1 MLKKFKLKTFSL
13 LFVLAIFSFAYAQE
27 ENAPEE
33 QKAENVKL
41 PINMKNTKGLNR
53 PVLKKNTPLQLPRLK
68 GQTEEKEK
76 KEDEENKENKEEK
89 NGENNE
95 NGAQQPASQANP
107 QQNNG
112 DVRTVTPPQPKNI
125 LNKEED
131 KNKAPEENKL
141 LDAVKVEINEPKA
154 ANMNL
159 KIRLDFKDEELMNVV
174 KLFSDLLQKN
184 FIIPENLGKAKINLL
199 SPQKV
204 TVAEAYKTFL
214 TLLAVNDFSVSED
227 GSYTIITKEKNIPE
241 MKIPFYK
248 GTEVPDLFKMVA
260 TIIKFEY
267 VSATEIDKVLKLFRD
282 KGATSVV
289 FDEKTLILVDYA
301 ANIRKIMT
309 LIKELDQPSES
320 DKAELY
326 FIKLNHVLAADA
338 RKIIEDI
345 FKDFSKKGNKKGKG
359 NENTPSL
366 GGVGKQ
372 ADNSGKI
379 PPRPPFP
386 PAWGNPDD
394 SEGLSETYIHIVADE
409 RSQQIIVLCNKAT
422 YNLILQVVQ
431 NIDREVE
438 GEGEIHVVKLQNAK
452 AEDML
457 KTLNSLSKN
466 KKASGGSKGGNKGTD
481 VFEGEVQ
488 ISANDSTNSLVVVSS
503 LQDYRNIKKV
513 VEKLD
518 VKRKQV
524 FVEAAILEVSI
535 DNNLEY
541 GNAYTAMGYEVT
553 VAGEKVPLFFGKA
566 LSSPTPG
573 LVAGMVGASVEGTAG
588 MPGLSLVDGIP
599 SIGLILN
606 AAQNDS
612 TVNVVSTPHLLT
624 TDNEEAEITV
634 GETVPFPSGNILT
647 STTGS
652 TITYTRED
660 VALKLKIKPQIN
672 ESGYM
677 TLEINQEM
685 TELGAQTDYGYKT
698 TKRQAKTKINAE
710 NEQTI
715 VIGGLM
721 KDTVTEGENKIPF
734 LGDIPVIGNLFKYK
748 KISKAKV
755 NLLLILTPHVVDS
768 KEDFE
773 RILRRK
779 MDEREEF
786 ARKYYGGD
794 ASFEETI
801 YLDKKRGALLTVV
814 NEVGKQH
821 SFEKEELQRIEA
833 ANRKE
838 NSIMVTPDGE
848 EKVIE
853 NNDDDAA
860 EKGKKTKKDAEDELV
875 PELDEED

>member
-1 MLKKFKLKTFSL
+1 M
-13 LFVLAIFSFAYAQE
+13 
-27 ENAPEE
+27 
-33 QKAENVKL
+33 
-41 PINMKNTKGLNR
+41 
-53 PVLKKNTPLQLPRLK
+53 
-68 GQTEEKEK
+68 
-76 KEDEENKENKEEK
+76 
-89 NGENNE
+89 
-95 NGAQQPASQANP
+95 
-107 QQNNG
+107 
-112 DVRTVTPPQPKNI
+112 
-125 LNKEED
+125 
-131 KNKAPEENKL
+131 
-141 LDAVKVEINEPKA
+141 KVEINEPKA

-184 FIIPENLGKAKINLL
+184 FIIPENLGKAKVNLL

-260 TIIKFEY
+260 TIMKFEY
-267 VSATEIDKVLKLFRD
+267 VTAGDIDKVLKLFRD

-289 FDEKTLILVDYA
+289 FDDKTLIVVDYA

-309 LIKELDQPSES
+309 LVKELDQPSES

-345 FKDFSKKGNKKGKG
+345 FKDFAKKGNKKGK
-359 NENTPSL
+359 NNDSTPSL

-372 ADNSGKI
+372 NDGNNNNNRF

-386 PAWGNPDD
+386 NPWGNPDD

-466 KKASGGSKGGNKGTD
+466 KKSSGSSKSGTKGTD
-481 VFEGEVQ
+481 VFEGDVQ
-488 ISANDSTNSLVVVSS
+488 ISANESTNSLVVVSS
-503 LQDYRNIKKV
+503 LQDFRNLKKV

-541 GNAYTAMGYEVT
+541 GNAYSAMGYQVT

-566 LSSPTPG
+566 LSTPTPG
-573 LVAGMVGASVEGTAG
+573 LVAGMVGASVDGTAG
-588 MPGLSLVDGIP
+588 LPGLSLVDGIP

-748 KISKAKV
+748 KVNKAKV

-773 RILRRK
+773 RILRKK
-779 MDEREEF
+779 MEEREEF

-794 ASFEETI
+794 ASFEETV
-801 YLDKKRGALLTVV
+801 YLDKRRGALLSVV
-814 NEVGKQH
+814 NAVTNQQT
-821 SFEKEELQRIEA
+821 FEKEELKRIEA
-833 ANRKE
+833 ANKKE

-848 EKVIE
+848 EKLIE
-853 NNDDDAA
+853 NSDTPSKN
-860 EKGKKTKKDAEDELV
+860 GKSKDAEDELV
-875 PELDEED
+875 PDIDEED

>member
-1 MLKKFKLKTFSL
+1 MLLKLKKIIFLTALIAFSFVYLPAKEVAEADNVKVPININNKLKA
-13 LFVLAIFSFAYAQE
+13 V
-27 ENAPEE
+27 NP
-33 QKAENVKL
+33 
-41 PINMKNTKGLNR
+41 NMKRLNHIKLNKQ
-53 PVLKKNTPLQLPRLK
+53 PDAESDKESDGEEEKKDENKPADDAVAQPKKN
-68 GQTEEKEK
+68 
-76 KEDEENKENKEEK
+76 NN
-89 NGENNE
+89 NNE
-95 NGAQQPASQANP
+95 
-107 QQNNG
+107 
-112 DVRTVTPPQPKNI
+112 VRTVTPPQPKTI
-125 LNKEED
+125 FNKD
-131 KNKAPEENKL
+131 RNNNAPEENKL

-154 ANMNL
+154 ANMDL
-159 KIRLDFKDEELMNVV
+159 KIRLDFKDEELMNIV

-204 TVAEAYKTFL
+204 TVREAYKTFL

-260 TIIKFEY
+260 TIMKFEY
-267 VSATEIDKVLKLFRD
+267 VTATDIDKVLKLFRD

-289 FDEKTLILVDYA
+289 FDDKTLIVVDYA

-309 LIKELDQPSES
+309 LVKELDQPSES

-345 FKDFSKKGNKKGKG
+345 FKDFSKKGNKKGK
-359 NENTPSL
+359 NNDNTPSL

-372 ADNSGKI
+372 GDANSSGKF

-386 PAWGNPDD
+386 PSWGQDD

-466 KKASGGSKGGNKGTD
+466 KKASGSSKSNNKGTD
-481 VFEGEVQ
+481 VFEGDVQ
-488 ISANDSTNSLVVVSS
+488 ISANESTNSLVVVSS
-503 LQDYRNIKKV
+503 LQDFRNLKKV

-535 DNNLEY
+535 DNGLEY
-541 GNAYTAMGYEVT
+541 GNAYSAMGYQVT

-573 LVAGMVGASVEGTAG
+573 LVAGMVGASVDGTAG
-588 MPGLSLVDGIP
+588 LPGLSLVDGIP

-721 KDTVTEGENKIPF
+721 KDTVTEGENKIPI

-748 KISKAKV
+748 KINKTKV

-773 RILRRK
+773 RILRKK
-779 MDEREEF
+779 MEEREEF

-794 ASFEETI
+794 TTFEETV
-801 YLDKKRGALLTVV
+801 YLDKRRGALLSMVHAV
-814 NEVGKQH
+814 SSQQAL
-821 SFEKEELQRIEA
+821 EKEELKRMEA
-833 ANRKE
+833 ANKKE

-853 NNDDDAA
+853 NTD
-860 EKGKKTKKDAEDELV
+860 EPSKKRKSKDAEDELV
-875 PELDEED
+875 PDIDEED

>member
-1 MLKKFKLKTFSL
+1 MLKNRLKFKTFCL
-13 LFVLAIFSFAYAQE
+13 LFALIALSFAGIHAE
-27 ENAPEE
+27 DAPEE
-33 QKAENVKL
+33 QKADDIKV
-41 PINMKNTKGLNR
+41 PINMNARMNANK
-53 PVLKKNTPLQLPRLK
+53 PVLKKNMPLKPLAKLNK
-68 GQTEEKEK
+68 EGEK
-76 KEDEENKENKEEK
+76 KEDDENKESGSE
-89 NGENNE
+89 NGENQE
-95 NGAQQPASQANP
+95 NAAQQQNQPAP
-107 QQNNG
+107 QPKNNG

-174 KLFSDLLQKN
+174 KLFSDLMQKN

-248 GTEVPDLFKMVA
+248 GANVPDLFKMVA
-260 TIIKFEY
+260 TIMKFEH
-267 VSATEIDKVLKLFRD
+267 VLAADIDKVLKLFRD

-289 FDEKTLILVDYA
+289 FDDKTLIVVDYA

-309 LIKELDQPSES
+309 LVKELDQPSES
-320 DKAELY
+320 DKADLY
-326 FIKLNHVLAADA
+326 FIKLNHVAAADA

-345 FKDFSKKGNKKGKG
+345 FKDFAKKNTKKGK
-359 NENTPSL
+359 NNDNTPSL

-372 ADNSGKI
+372 SGQNNAGF

-386 PAWGNPDD
+386 PAWGSNNEN
-394 SEGLSETYIHIVADE
+394 EGLTDNTYIHIVADE

-466 KKASGGSKGGNKGTD
+466 KKSSGSSKAGNKGTD
-481 VFEGEVQ
+481 VFEGDVQ

-503 LQDYRNIKKV
+503 LRDFRNLQKV

-541 GNAYTAMGYEVT
+541 GNAYTAMGYQVN

-588 MPGLSLVDGIP
+588 MPGLSLIDGVP

-685 TELGAQTDYGYKT
+685 TELGAKTDYGYKT

-773 RILRRK
+773 RILRKK

-786 ARKYYGGD
+786 VRKYYGGD
-794 ASFEETI
+794 TDFEETV
-801 YLDKKRGALLTVV
+801 YLDKKRGALLSVV
-814 NEVGKQH
+814 SEVGRQH
-821 SFEKEELQRIEA
+821 TFEKEELERIAA

-848 EKVIE
+848 EKLIE
-853 NNDDDAA
+853 NED
-860 EKGKKTKKDAEDELV
+860 GKENPKKSKKDAEDELV
-875 PELDEED
+875 PELDDEED